1 MNETGKKKIL
11 IVSNRLPV
19 NIRYGENGPAIT
31 ASSGGLVTGLL
42 ALQGEFAMEWIGWP
56 GAVTKG
62 DRPAIERM
70 LTQEY
75 GSHPVFMAEH
85 VSDRYYEG
93 FSNRSIWPIF
103 HSLPTYAKFSLL
115 EWEAYKKASELF
127 AEKVLEIYKPGDTIW
142 IHDYHLLL
150 LSQRLRER
158 LPRATIGFFLHIPFP
173 HYDIF
178 RLMPQHR
185 EILESMLALD
195 LIGFHT
201 HDYAQSFL
209 GCLRRI
215 LGHDNTLGQIMI
227 ANRIVQVDVFPMG
240 IDFQKYSTAPRDP
253 ALEGEIEKI
262 RRRMGSRKIV
272 FKVSRLDYTKGIPQS
287 LRAIRTF
294 FHRYPQWHEKIV
306 FVLVVVPSR
315 ERVERYAALKREIDE
330 LVGHINSEFGTL
342 DWTPIRY
349 IYRSLAFGELIG
361 LYHCADIALVT
372 PLRDGMNLI
381 AKEYLAVKEDNT
393 GVLILS
399 EMAGAA
405 KELVEALQVNPNS
418 EEEICEALY
427 VALSMSVEEQQRRNR
442 PMRQRLETH
451 DIHQWT
457 RRFFA
462 RLREI
467 KEASAH
473 LEVKQFDARAGER
486 MVSEFTAAENRL
498 IILDYDGTLVPFAGE
513 PHLAVPEDELL
524 VTLKRLTALPNTT
537 TVILSGRDKETLE
550 SWLKGT
556 NALLVAE
563 HGGWVKRSPSG
574 EWEPTISPSNDSWKK
589 EIRPIL
595 DLHVDRI
602 PGSFVEEKNFSLVWH
617 YRKAESESAS
627 FAARELLDMLS
638 NLTTNLDIH
647 ILPGNKTIEVRTTG
661 ISKGAFYQRFF
672 AAVHA
677 PFIFAAGDDWTD
689 EDLFAV
695 LPADAFSIKV
705 GMQMSKARYNVP
717 AYHDIRVLLS
727 QLTEAAD
734 ALH

>member
-1 MNETGKKKIL
+1 MTEAGKKRIL

-19 NIRYGENGPAIT
+19 SIQYGGHGPEVT

-42 ALQGEFAMEWIGWP
+42 SLQSEFGMEWIGWP
-56 GAVTKG
+56 GVVAKA
-62 DRPAIERM
+62 DRPVIERT
-70 LTQEY
+70 LKEEY
-75 GSHPVFMAEH
+75 GFHPVFMSEH
-85 VSDRYYEG
+85 TSERYYEG
-93 FSNRSIWPIF
+93 FSNRSIWPTF
-103 HSLPTYAKFSLL
+103 HSLPSYAKFLL
-115 EWEAYKKASELF
+115 PEWEAYKKANRLF
-127 AEKVLEIYKPGDTIW
+127 AEKVLELYQPGDTIW

-150 LSQRLRER
+150 LSQQLRER
-158 LPRATIGFFLHIPFP
+158 IPDATIGFFLHIPFP

-201 HDYAQSFL
+201 HDYAQAFL
-209 GCLRRI
+209 GCVRRI
-215 LGHDNTLGQIMI
+215 LGRDNTLGQIMVG
-227 ANRIVQVDVFPMG
+227 NRIVQVDVFPMG
-240 IDFQKYSTAPRDP
+240 IDFQKYSTAVRDP
-253 ALEGEIEKI
+253 ILEGEIGKI
-262 RRRMGSRKIV
+262 RRRMGSRKTV
-272 FKVSRLDYTKGIPQS
+272 FKVSRLDYTKGVPES

-294 FHRYPQWHEKIV
+294 FRRYPPWHEKIV

-330 LVGHINSEFGTL
+330 LVGNINSEFGTL

-349 IYRSLAFGELIG
+349 IYRSLTFGELVG
-361 LYHCADIALVT
+361 LYQSADIALVT

-399 EMAGAA
+399 ELAGAA
-405 KELVEALQVNPNS
+405 KELVEAIQVNPNS
-418 EEEICEALY
+418 DEEICEALN
-427 VALSMSVEEQQRRNR
+427 VAVSMPIEEQQRRNR

-457 RRFFA
+457 QQFFT
-462 RLREI
+462 RLRDIRETTRN
-467 KEASAH
+467 
-473 LEVKQFDARAGER
+473 LEVKQLDDPTKKRIQ
-486 MVSEFTAAENRL
+486 SEFMKATTRL
-498 IILDYDGTLVPFAGE
+498 ILLDYDGTLVPFAGE
-513 PHLAVPEDELL
+513 PHLATPDNEL
-524 VTLKRLTALPNTT
+524 VATLKHLSVLPDTT
-537 TVILSGRDKETLE
+537 TVILSGRDKDSLDAWFNTT
-550 SWLKGT
+550 G
-556 NALLVAE
+556 AILVAE
-563 HGGWVKRSPSG
+563 HGGWVKRSPSE
-574 EWEPTISPSNDSWKK
+574 EWEPTIAPSSDSWKK

-661 ISKGAFYQRFF
+661 ISKGAFYLRFF
-672 AAVHA
+672 ATVQF
-677 PFIFAAGDDWTD
+677 PFIIAAGDDWTD

-695 LPADAFSIKV
+695 LPPEAYSIKV
-705 GMQMSKARYNVP
+705 GLQMSKARYNVP
-717 AYHDIRVLLS
+717 AYQDIRSLLHE
-727 QLTEAAD
+727 LTEAAH
-734 ALH
+734 ARH

>member
-1 MNETGKKKIL
+1 MNEVKRKRIL

-19 NIRYGENGPAIT
+19 SIRYKEGGPET
-31 ASSGGLVTGLL
+31 TPSSGGLVTGLL
-42 ALQGEFAMEWIGWP
+42 SFQGEFEMEWIGWP
-56 GAVTKG
+56 GVVTKS
-62 DRPAIERM
+62 DRPAIGEKLRR
-70 LTQEY
+70 EY
-75 GSHPVFMAEH
+75 GFHPVFMSEH
-85 VSDRYYEG
+85 TSERYYEG
-93 FSNRSIWPIF
+93 FSNRSIWPTF
-103 HSLPTYAKFSLL
+103 HSLPSYAKFLL
-115 EWEAYKKASELF
+115 PEWEAYRKANRLF
-127 AEKVLEIYKPGDTIW
+127 AEKVLEIYQPGDTIW

-150 LSQRLRER
+150 LSRQLRER
-158 LPRATIGFFLHIPFP
+158 IPDATIGFFLHIPFP

-201 HDYAQSFL
+201 HDYAQAFL
-209 GCLRRI
+209 GCVRRI
-215 LGHDNTLGQIMI
+215 LGRDNTLGQIMVG
-227 ANRIVQVDVFPMG
+227 NRIAQVDVFPMG
-240 IDFQKYSTAPRDP
+240 IDFPKYSTAAQDP
-253 ALEGEIEKI
+253 ALEEGIERI
-262 RRRMGSRKIV
+262 RRRMASRKTV

-294 FHRYPQWHEKIV
+294 FRRYPPWHEKIV

-349 IYRSLAFGELIG
+349 IYRSLTFGELIG

-381 AKEYLAVKEDNT
+381 AKEYLAVKEDGS

-405 KELVEALQVNPNS
+405 KELIEAIQVNPNS

-427 VALSMSVEEQQRRNR
+427 VALSMPIEEQRRRNQ
-442 PMRQRLETH
+442 PMRHRLETH

-457 RRFFA
+457 RQFFT

-467 KEASAH
+467 KETTRS
-473 LEVKQFDARAGER
+473 LEVKQLDASIRTR
-486 MVSEFTAAENRL
+486 MQSEFLRAPNRL
-498 IILDYDGTLVPFAGE
+498 FVLDYDGTLVPFAGE
-513 PHLAVPEDELL
+513 PHLATPDSEL
-524 VTLKRLTALPNTT
+524 VSTLKRLASLPQTT
-537 TVILSGRDKETLE
+537 TVILSGRDKESLDA
-550 SWLKGT
+550 WF
-556 NALLVAE
+556 NATGAILVAE
-563 HGGWVKRSPSG
+563 HGGWVKQSPS
-574 EWEPTISPSNDSWKK
+574 EAWEPTIAPSSDSWKK

-638 NLTTNLDIH
+638 NLTTNLDVH
-647 ILPGNKTIEVRTTG
+647 VLPGNKTIEVRTTG
-661 ISKGAFYQRFF
+661 ISKGAFFLRFF
-672 AAVHA
+672 ATAQF
-677 PFIFAAGDDWTD
+677 PFIVAAGDDWTD

-695 LPADAFSIKV
+695 LPPEAYSIKV
-705 GMQMSKARYNVP
+705 GLQMSKARYNVP
-717 AYHDIRVLLS
+717 AYQDIRSLLH

-734 ALH
+734 ARH